1 MPQPHV
7 QPGAVYQAVDHGRRF
22 RVRVVSR
29 SEKYPGKWVC
39 EDLERGE
46 TAYLTA
52 EQLKTTQG
60 NSR

>member
-1 MPQPHV
+1 MPLSHV
-7 QPGAVYQAVDHGRRF
+7 QPGAVYQAVDHGRHF

-39 EDLERGE
+39 EDIERRE

-52 EQLKTTQG
+52 EQLKTIEG
-60 NSR
+60 KGK